1 MYTVDNTINATTFG
15 ALNVTKLSKT
25 EAYEILLI
33 SLEKHHDFPEHT
45 SPRDAT
51 LVVLD
56 GAIVFNIL
64 EKSYHLKAE
73 QSFQFQAEIAHS
85 VHALENSKFLI
96 IR

>member
-1 MYTVDNTINATTFG
+1 MYTVDNTINTTIFDT
-15 ALNVTKLSKT
+15 LNVTKLSRT

-33 SLEKHHDFPEHT
+33 SLEKHHDFPEHI

-51 LVVLD
+51 LIVLD
-56 GAIVFNIL
+56 GAIVFYIL
-64 EKSYHLKAE
+64 GKSYHLKAE
-73 QSFQFQAEIAHS
+73 QSFKFEAEIAHS